1 MNVIFLDV
9 DGVLNTVGLLYHYGF
24 EYIDEDMVELLSKL
38 VVKTGAKIVLSS
50 TWRLD
55 KKSRRLVDEALARQG
70 MSVLDRTPKIEGAF
84 RSEEISDWLGRHPE
98 VVRYAIIDDTPEAG
112 IGLEKNFFRT
122 DPDIGLDE
130 KIAGEIFRHLGSQKA
145 S

>member
-38 VVKTGAKIVLSS
+38 VRKTGSKIVLSS

-55 KKSRRLVDEALARQG
+55 NKSRGLVDEALARYG
-70 MSVLDRTPKIEGAF
+70 MSILDRTPKIEGAV

-98 VVRYAIIDDTPEAG
+98 VVRYAIIDDTAEAG
-112 IGLEKNFFRT
+112 MGLEKNFFRT

-130 KIAGEIFRHLGSQKA
+130 KTVGEIFRHLGSQKA